1 MNDSEKENI
10 KEQYLSPSQTHT
22 VLKQA
27 SFISN
32 TEPNISPLHTFRC
45 IKKRMPWSEDEDKT
59 MKQLVNKYGTS
70 NWTLISSK
78 MGKSRNG
85 KQCRER
91 WYNHLNPSLKK
102 NNWTLEE
109 ENILFS
115 KHMQLGNKWADIAS
129 YLPGRTLNDIKN
141 HFYSKLRKFIRKIL
155 KQINDEKLFQING
168 IDSCKYTGE
177 KIYKMIKKHDI
188 TLKNLTKDT
197 IFELII
203 ATEKNPKGKFIFFS
217 DNSGNDFNEYN
228 NFESNPGVIQENNN
242 NFCNNFFLEDSYDN
256 YNNLKNNNN
265 LGNNNGIGNENNNY
279 INLNLT
285 NNNLCNYSFK
295 LKLRKYSN
303 YSDNKSEFN
312 LLNSNNNNNIKVIQN
327 KKNKNKTKEKNSA
340 EKNKDNN
347 NDNDKLLS
355 KKRKK
360 SIKKNSKKNLNISDK
375 EKNNSP
381 NPDLKPKK
389 IKKSSKKKNIL
400 NPNPN
405 PDQLIPDNLSK
416 NSLKEMKY
424 LSGIENLSEKNN
436 NNFNFYPPFNIL
448 SPKELKNIQFPLSM
462 TKSNKSIKQEDFS
475 FSNKLNLLNDYLEP
489 SLQKAQMLPINYDNF
504 SFLQQKNKNNYL
516 MSDLSYDNNNLLNMN
531 SKNDNTFRNFSINGN
546 YYNKVMSQNNMNT
559 MNNNLSVNNNMTFKS
574 IEDKMENKKENE
586 KPVIINIDLIN
597 HQDFT
602 NAFINGNTI
611 EGNEKSQ
618 YNNSVYNKNNNHL
631 NMFNLSS
638 PPSVKNY
645 WK

>member
-45 IKKRMPWSEDEDKT
+45 IKKRMPWSEEEDKT
-59 MKQLVNKYGTS
+59 MKQLVNKYGTT

-102 NNWTLEE
+102 NNWTIEE

-217 DNSGNDFNEYN
+217 DNSGNDFNEFN
-228 NFESNPGVIQENNN
+228 NIESNPGVIQGNNN
-242 NFCNNFFLEDSYDN
+242 NFCNNFFLEDSYEN
-256 YNNLKNNNN
+256 YNNLKNNNMI
-265 LGNNNGIGNENNNY
+265 NNNGIYNENNNY

-312 LLNSNNNNNIKVIQN
+312 LLNNNSNNNIKVMQN
-327 KKNKNKTKEKNSA
+327 KKNKI
-340 EKNKDNN
+340 KNKAKKENPSETKTDNN
-347 NDNDKLLS
+347 TDKLLN

-360 SIKKNSKKNLNISDK
+360 SNKKNSKKSSNILNK
-375 EKNNSP
+375 ENNVD
-381 NPDLKPKK
+381 NPVSKPKK
-389 IKKSSKKKNIL
+389 LKKSSKKKNINQ
-400 NPNPN
+400 NPEK
-405 PDQLIPDNLSK
+405 LMLDNLSR

-424 LSGIENLSEKNN
+424 LSGNENLSEKNN

-448 SPKELKNIQFPLSM
+448 SPKEYKNIHFPLSM

-475 FSNKLNLLNDYLEP
+475 FSNKLLNDYIEP
-489 SLQKAQMLPINYDNF
+489 SLQKAQMLPINYDNLSLF
-504 SFLQQKNKNNYL
+504 QQKNKNNYL
-516 MSDLSYDNNNLLNMN
+516 MSDLSYDNNLLNMN

-546 YYNKVMSQNNMNT
+546 YYNKIMTQNNMNT
-559 MNNNLSVNNNMTFKS
+559 MNNLSVNNNNMTFKS
-574 IEDKMENKKENE
+574 IDDKMENKKENE
-586 KPVIINIDLIN
+586 KPVLINIDLIN

-602 NAFINGNTI
+602 NAFINGNAI